1 MRKIEQILAEDWD
14 NYKTDLHPKD
24 RRMSVLDEKG
34 VKGMSTENVRYLFNE
49 LCKNYAPNGVYVE
62 VGIYQGCSILS
73 AALYNTE
80 LDCTGVDN
88 FSQFDPNGDNLNT
101 LRENIKKFESKKERG
116 TIGVFEI
123 DFRKFLRSFKD
134 DGKIIDIYFYDGPH
148 EYQDQM
154 DGLNLALPLLND
166 KCIIIID
173 DVNLER
179 TQRANNEFLANN
191 PDFKSVMKI
200 LTVKAEFPI
209 WHNGI
214 EVMMRGFE

>member
-24 RRMSVLDEKG
+24 RRMSVLDEKD

-49 LCKNYAPNGVYVE
+49 LCRNYAPNGVYVE
-62 VGIYQGCSILS
+62 VGVYRGCSILS
-73 AALYNTE
+73 AALYNTG
-80 LDCTGVDN
+80 LSCSGADN
-88 FSQFDPNGDNLNT
+88 FSQFDPNGDNLKI
-101 LRENIKKFESKKERG
+101 LKENIKKFETKKERG
-116 TIGVFEI
+116 TVEI
-123 DFRKFLRSFKD
+123 FAIEFRTFLRALTD
-134 DGKIIDIYFYDGPH
+134 VVPIDIYFYDGPH

-179 TQRANNEFLANN
+179 TQRANNEFLAAN
-191 PDFKSVMKI
+191 PDFKSVMKV
-200 LTVKAEFPI
+200 LTVKSEFPI

-214 EVMMRGFE
+214 EIMMRGFE